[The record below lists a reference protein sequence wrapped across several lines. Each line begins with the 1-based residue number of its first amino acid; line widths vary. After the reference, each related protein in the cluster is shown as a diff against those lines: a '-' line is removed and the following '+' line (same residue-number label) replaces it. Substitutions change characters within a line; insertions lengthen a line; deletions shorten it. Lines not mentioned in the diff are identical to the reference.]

1 MSRQKADAL
10 VIFGV
15 TGDLAHRKIFPSL
28 YAMEQRGALQVPI
41 VGIARQDMTLDDL
54 ISRARNGIERFGDGD
69 IDEMVFKRFA
79 DRLKYVLGDYA
90 DIESFKKLRVALGD
104 AKHPL
109 HYLAVPPSIFGMVTA
124 NLAAGGCADGASV
137 VVEKPFGRDLESS
150 MQLNADLHAVF
161 PEDRVYRIDHYLGK
175 EALLNLTYFR
185 FGNRFLEP
193 IWNHEHVRS
202 VQITMAEDFGVEGRG
217 AFYDEAGAIRDV
229 VQNHMLQMIALLA
242 MDPPASPDDES
253 LRDAKV
259 RVLRSMRPLAS
270 EDVVRGRYRGYL
282 KEAGVHPDSRTE
294 TYAAV
299 RFHID
304 SWRWAGVPFLVRVG
318 KEMPVT
324 ATEVLVDLR
333 RPPQALFDDSA
344 HCDRNYFRFQF
355 KPFTTISIGARA
367 KKPGDA
373 MVGEQIE
380 MIALHQEPD
389 EMSAYE
395 RLIED
400 AMLGQAGL
408 FARVDEVESAWR
420 IIDPVLK
427 VNTHL
432 YDYQPST
439 WGPLEA
445 RQLAVGHTAW
455 HDPLS
460 PVKIAHTVEP

>member
-1 MSRQKADAL
+1 MTRQQADAL
-10 VIFGV
+10 VIFGI
-15 TGDLAHRKIFPSL
+15 TGDLAHRKILPSL
-28 YAMEQRGALQVPI
+28 YAMERRGALTVPI
-41 VGIARQDMTLDDL
+41 VGIARQDMTLSDL
-54 ISRARNGIERFGDGD
+54 INRARDGIEQFADGD
-69 IDEMVFKRFA
+69 IDEEVFA
-79 DRLKYVLGDYA
+79 RLAGRLQYVLGDYS
-90 DIESFKKLRVALGD
+90 DLESFRKLREALGS
-104 AKHPL
+104 ATHPL

-137 VVEKPFGRDLESS
+137 VVEKPFGRDLQSA

-161 PEDRVYRIDHYLGK
+161 PESRVYRIDHYLGK

-193 IWNHEHVRS
+193 IWNREHVQS

-229 VQNHMLQMIALLA
+229 IQNHMLQMVALLA
-242 MDPPASPDDES
+242 MDPPAARDDES

-259 RVLRSMRPLAS
+259 RVLRSMQPLEP

-282 KEAGVHPDSRTE
+282 QEGGVHTDSRTE
-294 TYAAV
+294 TYAAAK
-299 RFHID
+299 FHID
-304 SWRWAGVPFLVRVG
+304 SWRWADVPFFVRVG
-318 KEMPVT
+318 KKMPVT

-333 RPPQALFDDSA
+333 RPPQALFDDSTD
-344 HCDRNYFRFQF
+344 CERNYLRFQF
-355 KPFTTISIGARA
+355 KPFTTISLGARA
-367 KKPGDA
+367 KKPGEA

-395 RLIED
+395 RLIDD
-400 AMLGQAGL
+400 AMHGQSGL

-420 IIDPVLK
+420 VVDPVLK
-427 VNTHL
+427 ADTQL

-439 WGPLEA
+439 WGPIEA
-445 RQLAVGHTAW
+445 RSLVSGYTAW

-460 PVKIAHTVEP
+460 PVKMGPVL

>member
-1 MSRQKADAL
+1 MSRQRADAF

-15 TGDLAHRKIFPSL
+15 TGDLAHRKILPSL
-28 YAMEQRGALQVPI
+28 YAMERRHVLHVPI
-41 VGIARQDMTLDDL
+41 VGIARQDMTLSDL
-54 ISRARNGIERFGDGD
+54 LDRARDGIERFSDDD
-69 IDEMVFKRFA
+69 IDEEVFARFA
-79 DRLKYVLGDYA
+79 ARFSYVVGEYG
-90 DIESFKKLRVALGD
+90 DIESFRQLRSELGS
-104 AKHPL
+104 AQHPL

-124 NLAAGGCADGASV
+124 NIAAGGCADGASV
-137 VVEKPFGRDLESS
+137 VVEKPFGRDLKSAKE
-150 MQLNADLHAVF
+150 LNAALHAVF
-161 PEDRVYRIDHYLGK
+161 PEERVYRIDHYLGK

-193 IWNHEHVRS
+193 IWNREHVRS

-229 VQNHMLQMIALLA
+229 MQNHMLQMIALLA
-242 MDPPASPDDES
+242 MDPPASRDDES

-259 RVLRSMRPLAS
+259 RVLRSMRSLDS
-270 EDVVRGRYRGYL
+270 DDVVRGRYRGFL
-282 KEAGVHPDSRTE
+282 QESGVHPDSRTE
-294 TYAAV
+294 TYAAA

-318 KEMPVT
+318 KNMPVT

-333 RPPQALFDDSA
+333 RPPQGLFDDSA
-344 HCDRNYFRFQF
+344 DCDRNYFRFQF

-373 MVGEQIE
+373 MLGEQIE

-389 EMSAYE
+389 EISAYE

-400 AMLGQAGL
+400 ALSGQAGL

-420 IIDPVLK
+420 IIDPVIK
-427 VNTHL
+427 ANTHL

-445 RQLAVGHTAW
+445 RQLVVGHSAW

-460 PVKIAHTVEP
+460 PVKMIPKEEA

>member
-1 MSRQKADAL
+1 MSRQRADAL

-28 YAMEQRGALQVPI
+28 YALEERGALEVPV
-41 VGIARQDMTLDDL
+41 VGIARQEMTLEDL
-54 ISRARNGIERFGDGD
+54 RVRARDGIERFGGGE
-69 IDEMVFKRFA
+69 IDDAVFERFA
-79 DRLKYVLGDYA
+79 GRLQYVLGDYSDPA
-90 DIESFKKLRVALGD
+90 SFKRLREALGD

-124 NLAAGGCADGASV
+124 NIAAGGCAAGASV
-137 VVEKPFGRDLESS
+137 VVEKPFGRDLESAIR
-150 MQLNADLHAVF
+150 LNEELHAVF
-161 PEDRVYRIDHYLGK
+161 PEERVYRIDHYLGK
-175 EALLNLTYFR
+175 EPLLNLTYFR

-193 IWNHEHVRS
+193 IWNREHVRS

-229 VQNHMLQMIALLA
+229 IQNHMMQMVALLA
-242 MDPPASPDDES
+242 MDPPAASDDES

-259 RVLRSMRPLAS
+259 RVLRSMRPLTPN
-270 EDVVRGRYRGYL
+270 EVVRGRYRGFL

-318 KEMPVT
+318 KKMPVT

-333 RPPQALFDDSA
+333 RPPQALFEDTTD
-344 HCDRNYFRFQF
+344 CERNYFRFQF

-367 KKPGDA
+367 KKSGEA
-373 MVGEQIE
+373 MTGEQIE
-380 MIALHQEPD
+380 MIAVHQEPD

-400 AMLGQAGL
+400 AMEGQAGL
-408 FARVDEVESAWR
+408 FARVDEVETAWG
-420 IIDPVLK
+420 IVDPVLAA
-427 VNTHL
+427 NTHL
-432 YDYQPST
+432 YDYQPGT

-445 RQLAVGHTAW
+445 RKLVVGHNAW

-460 PVKIAHTVEP
+460 PVRARAPES